1 MFIVAPTLHLPRVML
16 RPFFLEDVDPLT
28 RIQAESDVL
37 RYFPRTTPPPREAVE
52 RDVHFQIE
60 HWTRF
65 GYGRWVIGFPPDGRL
80 VGWCGLQYLPDT
92 DEIEIGYLLAK
103 PSWGQGLTTEAAVAS
118 QHWAFE
124 NLDLQ
129 ELVAIIHPENRAS
142 IRVVEKLG
150 MTFTAR
156 TVYFGMP
163 CNRYAINRGE
173 CELWESE
180 HNHHH

>member
-1 MFIVAPTLHLPRVML
+1 MFTVAPTLHLPRVML

-60 HWTRF
+60 HWARY

-103 PSWGQGLTTEAAVAS
+103 PSWGQGLTTEAAIAG

-129 ELVAIIHPENRAS
+129 ELVAIIHPENLPS
-142 IRVVEKLG
+142 IRVAEKLG
-150 MTFTAR
+150 MTFTNR
-156 TVYFGMP
+156 SNYFGMQ
-163 CNRYAINRGE
+163 CERYAISRN
-173 CELWESE
+173 ELPEQKLSG
-180 HNHHH
+180 NH